1 MNFKSKKRK
10 GTHHTQGN
18 AHKTVNRILSRNP
31 ARKEWDDIVKPLKE
45 KMPTKNTTSSDYLSK
60 MKERKDFPDEQ
71 GMKEFITT
79 KTAF

>member
-10 GTHHTQGN
+10 GTHHFQGI

-45 KMPTKNTTSSDYLSK
+45 KNANQEHYIQRLSFKNEGEKRFS
-60 MKERKDFPDEQ
+60 R
-71 GMKEFITT
+71 
-79 KTAF
+79 